1 MDWHGVDWQCDFFDH
16 RLRDHHEVEEK
27 TSYILMNPV
36 RKGLCE
42 RAEDWRW
49 VYPLMIARRRTGRAR
64 HSCARCVLGCET
76 TGAQRTARPTNA
88 RLTDHVSIKVNV
100 SALVTIMKCKF
111 AVCVLVIM
119 AALDANA
126 QSKPSA
132 TLIVTNA
139 VVYTV
144 DKQRPKAEA
153 VAVIGD
159 RIVAVGSRAEIELW
173 RGPQTKVIDADGKL
187 LLPGFNDA
195 HVHFIQGGAQL
206 DQVQLTDAATPEEFA
221 KRIAAQTKKTPKG
234 EWILGGRWDET
245 KWPNQELPTKE
256 LVDRVTGDTP
266 MFVERYDGHE
276 ALANSAAMKL
286 AGIDPKTAEIPG
298 GVIVRDASGNP
309 TGVFKDAAM
318 TLIYK
323 AIPPMTHEQ
332 RLRAARG
339 ALKHAASLGVT
350 SVQHMNPEFAD
361 VAAYSEL
368 AEKGELTTR
377 LYAVPMETDWRDQ
390 AKVGI
395 RRAWGSSYLR
405 LGAVKGYADGS
416 LGSRTAYMFEPFND
430 DPGNRGLLSD
440 EMHPPSA
447 MRDRLMQADAAG
459 LQLRVHAI
467 GDRAISMILDIF
479 ADIEKEHGYHDQRFA
494 IEHAQ
499 HMAQKDLE
507 RFAKLHVIASM
518 QPYHAIDD
526 GRWAEPRLG
535 HERARYSYAWRSF
548 LDHGVTLAFGTDW
561 PVAPLDPMP
570 GVYAAVTRAT
580 LDGKNP
586 GGWIPEE
593 KITLPEAIEAYTMG
607 AAFAEF
613 QEREKGSI
621 TPGKLADMV
630 IVSDNIFEL
639 KPEAIRNVKVQ
650 TTIVGGKVVYGER

>member
-1 MDWHGVDWQCDFFDH
+1 
-16 RLRDHHEVEEK
+16 
-27 TSYILMNPV
+27 
-36 RKGLCE
+36 
-42 RAEDWRW
+42 
-49 VYPLMIARRRTGRAR
+49 
-64 HSCARCVLGCET
+64 
-76 TGAQRTARPTNA
+76 
-88 RLTDHVSIKVNV
+88 
-100 SALVTIMKCKF
+100 
-111 AVCVLVIM
+111 M
-119 AALDANA
+119 AALDANG
-126 QSKPSA
+126 QSRPSA

-139 VVYTV
+139 AVYTV
-144 DKQRPKAEA
+144 DKQHPKAEA

-159 RIVAVGSRAEIELW
+159 RIVAVGSRAEIALW
-173 RGPQTKVIDADGKL
+173 RGPQTRLIDADGKL

-206 DQVQLTDAATPEEFA
+206 GQVQLTDAETPKEFA
-221 KRIAAQTKKTPKG
+221 KRVAAQVTNTQKG
-234 EWILGGRWDET
+234 DWILGGRWDET
-245 KWPNQELPTKE
+245 KWAKPELPTKD
-256 LVDRVTGDTP
+256 LVDPFTGDTP
-266 MFVERYDGHE
+266 VFVERYDGHE
-276 ALANSAAMKL
+276 ALANSVAMKL
-286 AGIDPKTAEIPG
+286 AGVTAKTADVPG

-318 TLIYK
+318 SLIYK
-323 AIPPMTHEQ
+323 AIPPMTRDQ

-377 LYAVPMETDWRDQ
+377 IYAVPMETEWRDQ

-395 RRAWGSSYLR
+395 RHGWGSSYLR

-416 LGSRTAYMFEPFND
+416 LGSRTAYMFEPFAD

-440 EMHPPSA
+440 EMHPPSG
-447 MRDRLMQADAAG
+447 MRERLMQADAAG
-459 LQLRVHAI
+459 LQIRIHAI
-467 GDRAISMILDIF
+467 GDRAISMMLDIF
-479 ADIEKEHGYHDQRFA
+479 DNIEKEHGYHDQRFA

-499 HMAQKDLE
+499 HMAQKDFE

-526 GRWAEPRLG
+526 GRWAEGRLG
-535 HERARYSYAWRSF
+535 RGRARYSYAWRSF

-561 PVAPLDPMP
+561 PVAPLDPIQ
-570 GVYAAVTRAT
+570 GLYAAVTRAT

-607 AAFAEF
+607 SAFAEF
-613 QEREKGSI
+613 QERDKGSV

-630 IVSDNIFEL
+630 IMSDNIFDV

-650 TTIVGGKVVYGER
+650 TTITGGKVVYGER

>member
-1 MDWHGVDWQCDFFDH
+1 
-16 RLRDHHEVEEK
+16 
-27 TSYILMNPV
+27 
-36 RKGLCE
+36 
-42 RAEDWRW
+42 
-49 VYPLMIARRRTGRAR
+49 
-64 HSCARCVLGCET
+64 
-76 TGAQRTARPTNA
+76 
-88 RLTDHVSIKVNV
+88 
-100 SALVTIMKCKF
+100 MKCKF
-111 AVCVLVIM
+111 PLCVLVIM
-119 AALDANA
+119 TALSVKA

-139 VVYTV
+139 AIYTE
-144 DKQRPKAEA
+144 DKHQPKAEA

-159 RIVAVGSRAEIELW
+159 LIVGVGSRADIDLW
-173 RGPQTKVIDADGKL
+173 RGPQTKMIDAGGRL

-206 DQVQLTDAATPEEFA
+206 EQVQLTDAATPEEFA
-221 KRIAAQTKKTPKG
+221 KRIAVQVKKTPKG

-245 KWPNQELPTKE
+245 KWPKPDLPTKD
-256 LVDRVTGDTP
+256 LVDSVTGDTP
-266 MFVERYDGHE
+266 IFVERYDGHE
-276 ALANSAAMKL
+276 ALANSTAMKL
-286 AGIDPKTAEIPG
+286 AGIDAKTPEVPG
-298 GVIVRDASGNP
+298 GVIVRDGSGTP

-318 TLIYK
+318 PLIYK
-323 AIPPMTHEQ
+323 VIPPMTDEQ
-332 RLRAARG
+332 RLRAAR
-339 ALKHAASLGVT
+339 AAMKHAASLGVT

-361 VAAYSEL
+361 VAAYSVL

-377 LYAVPMETDWRDQ
+377 IYAAPMETEWRDQ

-395 RRAWGSSYLR
+395 RHAWGSSDLR

-416 LGSRTAYMFEPFND
+416 LGSRTAYMFEPFTD

-440 EMHPPSA
+440 EMHPPRA

-459 LQLRVHAI
+459 LQIRVHAI

-479 ADIEKEHGYHDQRFA
+479 ADIEKEHGYHDQRFT

-499 HMAQKDLE
+499 HMAQKDFE
-507 RFAKLHVIASM
+507 RFAKLHIIASM

-526 GRWAEPRLG
+526 GRWAERRLG
-535 HERARYSYAWRSF
+535 HERLRRSYAWRSF
-548 LDHGVTLAFGTDW
+548 LSHGVTLAFSTDW
-561 PVAPLDPMP
+561 PVAPLDPLL
-570 GVYAAVTRAT
+570 GLYAAVTRAT

-613 QEREKGSI
+613 QENKKGSI

-630 IVSDNIFEL
+630 ILNENIFDL
-639 KPEAIRNVKVQ
+639 KPEAIRNVKVK
-650 TTIVGGKVVYGER
+650 TTILGGKVIYGEQ

>member
-1 MDWHGVDWQCDFFDH
+1 MA
-16 RLRDHHEVEEK
+16 
-27 TSYILMNPV
+27 T
-36 RKGLCE
+36 
-42 RAEDWRW
+42 
-49 VYPLMIARRRTGRAR
+49 
-64 HSCARCVLGCET
+64 LG
-76 TGAQRTARPTNA
+76 
-88 RLTDHVSIKVNV
+88 
-100 SALVTIMKCKF
+100 
-111 AVCVLVIM
+111 
-119 AALDANA
+119 ANA
-126 QSKPSA
+126 ESKPSA

-144 DKQRPKAEA
+144 DKKQSKAEA

-159 RIVAVGSRAEIELW
+159 RIVAVGSQSDIDLW
-173 RGPQTKVIDADGKL
+173 RGPQTKVIDAGRKL

-221 KRIAAQTKKTPKG
+221 KRIAAQVKKTPKT
-234 EWILGGRWDET
+234 EWIVGGRWDET
-245 KWPNQELPTKE
+245 KWPNQGLPTKA
-256 LVDRVTGDTP
+256 LVDPVTGDTP
-266 MFVERYDGHE
+266 IFVERYDGHE

-286 AGIDPKTAEIPG
+286 AGIDAKTPDVAG

-318 TLIYK
+318 PLIFK

-332 RLRAARG
+332 RLRAARS
-339 ALKHAASLGVT
+339 AMKHAASLGVT
-350 SVQHMNPEFAD
+350 SVQHMNPEFPD

-377 LYAVPMETDWRDQ
+377 IYAVPMETEWRDQ

-395 RRAWGSSYLR
+395 RHAWGSSYLR

-416 LGSRTAYMFEPFND
+416 LGSRTAYMFDPFTD

-447 MRDRLMQADAAG
+447 MRDRLTQADAAG
-459 LQLRVHAI
+459 LQIRVHAI
-467 GDRAISMILDIF
+467 GDRAISMMLDLF

-499 HMAQKDLE
+499 HMAQKDFE

-526 GRWAEPRLG
+526 GRWAEGRLG
-535 HERARYSYAWRSF
+535 HERTRYSYAWRSF
-548 LDHGVTLAFGTDW
+548 LDHGVALAFGTDW
-561 PVAPLDPMP
+561 PVAPLDPLL
-570 GVYAAVTRAT
+570 GLYAAVTRAT

-586 GGWIPEE
+586 GGWFPEE
-593 KITLPEAIEAYTMG
+593 KITLPEAIEAYTLG

-613 QEREKGSI
+613 QEHEKGSI

-630 IVSDNIFEL
+630 IVSDNILEL
-639 KPEAIRNVKVQ
+639 RPEAIRSAKVK
-650 TTIVGGKVVYGER
+650 TTILGGKVIYGQR